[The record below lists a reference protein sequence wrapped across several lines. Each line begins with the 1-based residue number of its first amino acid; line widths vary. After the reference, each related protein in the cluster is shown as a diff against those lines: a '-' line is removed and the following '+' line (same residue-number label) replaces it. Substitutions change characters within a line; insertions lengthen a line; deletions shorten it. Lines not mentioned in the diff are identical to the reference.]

1 MSVMPQMPATMSRS
15 VHLTDRQVEAFAQEL
30 NQLRDQIL
38 AKVGE
43 EDANYIRSVQR
54 KVRNSEI
61 AGRTLLGT
69 LGWLPPAWLA
79 GTALLSFSKIVD
91 NMELGH
97 NVMHGQYY
105 FMNDPKFSGANF
117 EWDNACAGPL
127 WKHYHNYMHH
137 TYTNILGKDHDVGY
151 NLVRMDEKQPWA
163 PSDLFNLPKT
173 AALALL
179 FEWAV
184 GYHDIQVAVDEYKDD
199 PQL

>member
-69 LGWLPPAWLA
+69 
-79 GTALLSFSKIVD
+79 
-91 NMELGH
+91 
-97 NVMHGQYY
+97 
-105 FMNDPKFSGANF
+105 
-117 EWDNACAGPL
+117 
-127 WKHYHNYMHH
+127 
-137 TYTNILGKDHDVGY
+137 
-151 NLVRMDEKQPWA
+151 
-163 PSDLFNLPKT
+163 
-173 AALALL
+173 
-179 FEWAV
+179 
-184 GYHDIQVAVDEYKDD
+184 
-199 PQL
+199 